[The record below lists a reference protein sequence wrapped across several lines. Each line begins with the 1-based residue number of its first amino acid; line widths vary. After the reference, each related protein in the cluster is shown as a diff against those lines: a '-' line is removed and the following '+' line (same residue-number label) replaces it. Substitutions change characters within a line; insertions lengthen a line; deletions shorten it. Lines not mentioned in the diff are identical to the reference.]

1 MRWPS
6 MRPSVRKCPRKSRP
20 ILTLRDPP
28 CPTVSAAPFR
38 TLEWASAGVVAVILS
53 AICAMI
59 VPRPTMT
66 AAKIVRL
73 RIYEILDGAADIT
86 MSAVKPRL
94 HAGGEGGHFDEKDER
109 SLNGSPLVPRTST
122 PIHHSSCPGEATKL
136 CFAPMSR
143 DSRALSVADCKSGL
157 ERTSDILMQQERGWP
172 GH

>member
-20 ILTLRDPP
+20 MLTLRDPP

-73 RIYEILDGAADIT
+73 RIYDILDGAADIIT
-86 MSAVKPRL
+86 SAVKPRL
-94 HAGGEGGHFDEKDER
+94 HAVGEGGHFDEKDER
-109 SLNGSPLVPRTST
+109 SLNASPLVPRTST

-136 CFAPMSR
+136 CFAPISR
-143 DSRALSVADCKSGL
+143 PS
-157 ERTSDILMQQERGWP
+157 TSFMVRGTSCLIHRCSKNVD
-172 GH
+172 GRDEA